1 MMKHIVSRI
10 LMLTV
15 MMFSVNILFAQERPV
30 GEDKGVTEE
39 VKQDSKDSKGSKD
52 PKQLSTKKTRSS
64 SDQVSSDSEGKK
76 DKPKS
81 FFGRLFGKTSKSSSS
96 AEKSAAGKSALGKS
110 SAKKGGNPEGKG
122 KKAAPSVGDSKD
134 EHKSDEIKAKDGGGR

>member
-39 VKQDSKDSKGSKD
+39 VRKQCY
-52 PKQLSTKKTRSS
+52 QESS
-64 SDQVSSDSEGKK
+64 SGCV
-76 DKPKS
+76 
-81 FFGRLFGKTSKSSSS
+81 
-96 AEKSAAGKSALGKS
+96 
-110 SAKKGGNPEGKG
+110 
-122 KKAAPSVGDSKD
+122 
-134 EHKSDEIKAKDGGGR
+134 

>member
-1 MMKHIVSRI
+1 
-10 LMLTV
+10 MLTV
-15 MMFSVNILFAQERPV
+15 LMFSVNILFAQERP
-30 GEDKGVTEE
+30 GGDDKGVTEE
-39 VKQDSKDSKGSKD
+39 VKQDSKGSKGSKD
-52 PKQLSTKKTRSS
+52 SKGPKQLSTKKTRSS

-134 EHKSDEIKAKDGGGR
+134 EHKSDEIKDKSK